1 MNTVRIFN
9 KKLENIKETQS
20 EMKNLITEI
29 KNTLEG
35 VNRRLTDV
43 KEWISDLEDRIM
55 ENHSIRT
62 TKRKTNCKKWK
73 VFKRSLE

>member
-20 EMKNLITEI
+20 EMKNSITEI

-43 KEWISDLEDRIM
+43 KE
-55 ENHSIRT
+55 
-62 TKRKTNCKKWK
+62 
-73 VFKRSLE
+73 